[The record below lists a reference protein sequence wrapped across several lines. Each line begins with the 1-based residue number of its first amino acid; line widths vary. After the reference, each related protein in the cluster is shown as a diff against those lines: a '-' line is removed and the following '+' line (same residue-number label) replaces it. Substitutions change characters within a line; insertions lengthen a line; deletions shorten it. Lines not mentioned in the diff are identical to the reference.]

1 MKKTRVR
8 RFCLPRLSHSGI
20 PGSMAVSAS
29 PGLIA
34 AWPRPSSLGSPEAST
49 TSPFVLLSWRLS
61 KILKEQES
69 REFPAFLPLKE
80 NFKNFFHSFKLL
92 FILKREFLLSRVRLM
107 NYTCAITMLIC
118 STAIT

>member
-1 MKKTRVR
+1 
-8 RFCLPRLSHSGI
+8 
-20 PGSMAVSAS
+20 
-29 PGLIA
+29 
-34 AWPRPSSLGSPEAST
+34 
-49 TSPFVLLSWRLS
+49 
-61 KILKEQES
+61 
-69 REFPAFLPLKE
+69 LKE